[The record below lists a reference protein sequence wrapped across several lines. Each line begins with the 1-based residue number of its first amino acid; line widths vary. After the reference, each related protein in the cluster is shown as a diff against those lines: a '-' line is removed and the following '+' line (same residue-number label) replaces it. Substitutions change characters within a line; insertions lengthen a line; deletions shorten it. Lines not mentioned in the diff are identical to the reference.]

1 MRLRKMLF
9 LSAVLCGFISNAQTK
24 ELDANLADKWLV
36 TIDGDTI
43 TAGEFWYVFNKN
55 AKADEVI
62 TKDSLYNY
70 RKLYNKFLLRVQE
83 AKNLG
88 YDTTSK
94 FKKEF
99 EGYKNQLAESYLKDK
114 SVTEGLVQ
122 EAYERSQFDVEASH
136 ILIGIK
142 NNLAPSDTIEAFK
155 KIQKIRKRALNGE
168 DFSKLA
174 KEFST
179 DPSAKQNGG
188 YLGYFSAFRMVYPFE
203 NAAYKTPVGQ
213 ISEPFRT
220 RFGYH
225 IVKVSDKRKAVGEI
239 KVAHIMT
246 VVKDDM
252 PEAKKK
258 AAKENIDEIYQKLEA
273 GETFMSLARKFSED
287 MNTASKGGEL
297 PWFGPS
303 KFVPEFEN
311 AAFAIE
317 KNGDYTKPIKTAYGW
332 HIIKRIDRK
341 EPAPFDEIK
350 NDIKQKVSRS
360 DRAELSKTS
369 VLNRIKKDY
378 NFEENRKGIDGF
390 FKYCDSTILSAKWV
404 PSTPGKLKTLMFKF
418 DGKSYTQND
427 FANYLTKTLTPRRGG
442 DYKRIVNNSYNMWIE
457 NILKDKERSMLMDK
471 YPDYGRLLKEYKEGI
486 ILFDLTS
493 ERVWNKSVS
502 GTSGLRAFHETNK
515 NEWTWDERMDGTVY
529 KCIDAATAKK
539 VRKFLKKKKD
549 DVFILDTIN
558 HASKLNVRVEA
569 GIYQAADRTD
579 LDGVKFKKGISKV
592 FEKDG
597 SFIVLKVNNIIPV
610 QPKKL
615 SEVRGV
621 VTAKYQDFLM
631 KEWIKE
637 LGDKYKIVYNEEVF
651 NQLIP

>member
-1 MRLRKMLF
+1 ML
-9 LSAVLCGFISNAQTK
+9 LMSALFCGLFTNAQTK
-24 ELDANLADKWLV
+24 ELDPKIADNWLV
-36 TIDGDTI
+36 SVNGDTI

-55 AKADEVI
+55 AKSDEVV
-62 TKDSLYNY
+62 TKDSLKNY

-83 AKNLG
+83 AKSLG
-88 YDTTSK
+88 YDTTAK

-114 SVTEGLVQ
+114 SVTEALVK
-122 EAYERSQFDVEASH
+122 EAFDRSQYDVEASH

-142 NNLAPSDTIEAFK
+142 NNLDPSDTLSAYK
-155 KIQKIRKRALNGE
+155 KIQKLRKRALNGE

-174 KEFST
+174 KENST

-203 NAAYKTPVGQ
+203 NAAFNNEVGS
-213 ISEPFRT
+213 ISQPFRT

-225 IVKVSDKRKAVGEI
+225 IVKVTNKRKSVGEI

-246 VVKDDM
+246 VVKPDM
-252 PEAKKK
+252 SAAKKK
-258 AAKENIDEIYQKLEA
+258 DAEENIKEIYKKIKA
-273 GETFMSLARKFSED
+273 GEDFKLVARKFSED

-311 AAFAIE
+311 AAFSLE
-317 KNGDYTKPIKTAYGW
+317 KNGDVSEPIKTPYGW
-332 HIIKRIDRK
+332 HIIKRMDRK
-341 EPAPFDEIK
+341 EPASYDEVVS
-350 NDIKQKVSRS
+350 DIKQKVSRS

-369 VLNRIKKDY
+369 VINRIKREY

-390 FKYCDSTILSAKWV
+390 FKYCDSTILSGKWQA
-404 PSTPGKLKTLMFKF
+404 PASAKLKTKMFDF
-418 DGKSYTQND
+418 DGQAFTQKE
-427 FANYLTKTLTPRRGG
+427 FADYLSKTLMPKRGG
-442 DYKRIVNNSYNMWIE
+442 DYKRLVNNSYEMWIE
-457 NILKDKERSMLMDK
+457 NILKDKERSMLLTK

-493 ERVWNKSVS
+493 EKVWNKSVS
-502 GTSGLRAFHETNK
+502 DTAGLRKFHAANMGK
-515 NEWTWDERMDGTVY
+515 WTWDERMDGTVY
-529 KCIDAATAKK
+529 KCIDAETAKK

-569 GIYQAADRTD
+569 GIYQAKDRGD
-579 LDGVKFKKGISKV
+579 LEGVTFKKGISKV
-592 FEKDG
+592 FENGG
-597 SFIVLKVNNIIPV
+597 SFLVLKVNNVIPV

-615 SEVRGV
+615 DEVRGV
-621 VTAKYQDFLM
+621 VTAQYQDFLM

-637 LGDKYKIVYNEEVF
+637 LSNKYNIVYNEEVF
-651 NQLIP
+651 NKLIP